1 MADTNDAPVSKS
13 NKYRLFFT
21 DSEWDKIFSYVKSHP
36 QAMFFD
42 KELRRAV
49 ASKRAEVFKISETW
63 KGDQGNMVDLTI
75 GYNKRH
81 MENILESHVV
91 RLLRPLSIIDPVYD
105 RASELKLLSI
115 GPRNENEVFHLI
127 AHGFR
132 PQNIEAIDVVSNS
145 PLVRVADMHDI
156 PFPDSSF
163 DVVVSGWTLP
173 YSRNSKLAIRE
184 KVRVLRDGG
193 LLCLGLTRVPTDHPD
208 YPDMVR
214 RGSSIYM
221 SSDQM
226 LADIGEALGSVAFRH
241 DPLDASKKGAILV
254 IARLRKS

>member
-1 MADTNDAPVSKS
+1 MADSNNAPAEKPSKYS
-13 NKYRLFFT
+13 IFFT
-21 DSEWDKIFSYVKSHP
+21 DAEWQKVFGYVRSHP
-36 QAMFFD
+36 QVMFFD

-49 ASKRAEVFKISETW
+49 AAKRAEVFKLGEEWT
-63 KGDQGNMVDLTI
+63 GDRSNMIDLTV

-81 MENILESHVV
+81 MQNILESHVV

-105 RASELKLLSI
+105 RAASLKVLSV

-173 YSRNSKLAIRE
+173 YSRNAKLAIRE
-184 KVRVLRDGG
+184 KVRVLRTGG
-193 LLCLGLTRVPTDHPD
+193 LLCLGLTRVGPDHLE
-208 YPDMVR
+208 YPNLVR
-214 RGSSIYM
+214 QGSSIYL
-221 SSDQM
+221 SSDQI
-226 LADIGEALGSVAFRH
+226 LADIGSAVEAVPFRH
-241 DPLDASKKGAILV
+241 DPLDPLKKGAILV
-254 IARLRKS
+254 IARIRK

>member
-1 MADTNDAPVSKS
+1 MADTNDIAANKP
-13 NKYRLFFT
+13 NKYGIYFT
-21 DSEWDKIFSYVKSHP
+21 DGEWQKVFGYVRSHP
-36 QAMFFD
+36 QVMFFD

-49 ASKRAEVFKISETW
+49 AAARAKIFKMSEQW
-63 KGDQGNMVDLTI
+63 NGDRSNMIDLTI

-105 RASELKLLSI
+105 RAKELKLLSV

-132 PQNIEAIDVVSNS
+132 PENIEAIDVVSNS

-173 YSRNSKLAIRE
+173 YSRNAKLAISQ
-184 KVRVLRDGG
+184 KVRVLRNGG
-193 LLCLGLTRVPTDHPD
+193 LLCLGLTRVGPDHPE
-208 YPDMVR
+208 YPNLVR
-214 RGSSIYM
+214 QGSSIYL
-221 SSDQM
+221 SSDQL
-226 LADIGEALGSVAFRH
+226 LADIGEALDSVAFRH
-241 DPLDASKKGAILV
+241 DPLDLSKKGAILV
-254 IARLRKS
+254 IARIRK

>member
-1 MADTNDAPVSKS
+1 MVQSNETPPAKP
-13 NKYRLFFT
+13 NKYSIYFT
-21 DSEWDKIFSYVKSHP
+21 DAEWQKVYDYVRSHP
-36 QAMFFD
+36 QIMFFD
-42 KELRRAV
+42 KQLRRGV
-49 ASKRAEVFKISETW
+49 ASRRAEVFKVNEEWS
-63 KGDQGNMVDLTI
+63 GDRSNMIDLTI

-105 RASELKLLSI
+105 QVSSLKVLSV

-132 PQNIEAIDVVSNS
+132 PENIEAIDVVSNS
-145 PLVRVADMHDI
+145 PLVRVADMHAI

-184 KVRVLRDGG
+184 KVRVLRNGG
-193 LLCLGLTRVPTDHPD
+193 LLCLGLTRVGPDHPE
-208 YPDMVR
+208 YPNLIR
-214 RGSSIYM
+214 QGSSIYL

-226 LADIGEALGSVAFRH
+226 LADIGDSLDSVAFRH
-241 DPLDASKKGAILV
+241 DPLDPSKKGAILV
-254 IARLRKS
+254 IARIRK

>member
-1 MADTNDAPVSKS
+1 MADS
-13 NKYRLFFT
+13 NPASAKQPNKFGLFFKEA
-21 DSEWDKIFSYVKSHP
+21 EWQQVLAYMRKHP

-42 KELRRAV
+42 KELRKAV
-49 ASKRAEVFKISETW
+49 ASNRAAVFKISEQW
-63 KGDQGNMVDLTI
+63 QGDRSNMIDLTI
-75 GYNKRH
+75 KYNQER

-105 RASELKLLSI
+105 RASELNVLSV

-127 AHGFR
+127 AHGFM
-132 PQNIEAIDVVSNS
+132 PHNIEAIDVVSNS

-156 PFPDSSF
+156 PFPDASF

-173 YSRNSKLAIRE
+173 YSRNAKLAIRE
-184 KVRVLRDGG
+184 KVRVLRNGG
-193 LLCLGLTRVPTDHPD
+193 LLCMGLTRVPADHPE

-214 RGSSIYM
+214 QGSSIYM

-226 LADIGEALGSVAFRH
+226 LADIGDALGSVAFRH
-241 DPLDASKKGAILV
+241 DPLDPSKKGAVLV
-254 IARLRKS
+254 IARIRK